1 MPDITAVHQA
11 HNKVCQDL
19 DDLVLEYISL
29 VNEHLTAWTRIS
41 SRFQEGRELI
51 SQAKYIMG
59 PKNVSA
65 DCYDHR
71 MKALRGVMIKSS
83 TKEIEIRDLR
93 AEEIERQ
100 RVEKAREEEEA
111 AAGGTGKDEEG
122 NHRRQKS
129 GTGYD
134 DQDQGSIRAGLRRR
148 GGGGGGVASGGG
160 EVSDDLEGKDDKSDK
175 RHESPTKNASS
186 IGSTATGSTT
196 TTGTS
201 GDATKKK
208 KERNPDPLLWFGVF
222 VPASL
227 RSAQSIF
234 QQGLQDLV
242 EMAMIRQRLIELEEK
257 MTTLREAKAAAAAAA
272 SVSVAGTKP
281 LELEADLKAMKV

>member
-1 MPDITAVHQA
+1 MPDITGAYQA

-41 SRFQEGRELI
+41 GRFQEGRELI

-71 MKALRGVMIKSS
+71 MKALRGVMIKDP
-83 TKEIEIRDLR
+83 TTEIEIRDLR

-100 RVEKAREEEEA
+100 WLQKAQEEEHA
-111 AAGGTGKDEEG
+111 ASAAEKDQG
-122 NHRRQKS
+122 DHQRQKS
-129 GTGYD
+129 GAGYD
-134 DQDQGSIRAGLRRR
+134 GLDQESSRAGLRRR
-148 GGGGGGVASGGG
+148 GGGGGRG
-160 EVSDDLEGKDDKSDK
+160 EGMSVSEDPNGKDDEVDR
-175 RHESPTKNASS
+175 RHQSTGDASS
-186 IGSTATGSTT
+186 FSSVTGIGSTVTGTT
-196 TTGTS
+196 TNGTAS
-201 GDATKKK
+201 DATIKK

-227 RSAQSIF
+227 RSAQSVF
-234 QQGLQDLV
+234 QQGLQDVV
-242 EMAMIRQRLIELEEK
+242 EMAMIRQRLIELEGK
-257 MTTLREAKAAAAAAA
+257 MATLREVKA
-272 SVSVAGTKP
+272 AGTKQ
-281 LELEADLKAMKV
+281 LEADLTTMKL